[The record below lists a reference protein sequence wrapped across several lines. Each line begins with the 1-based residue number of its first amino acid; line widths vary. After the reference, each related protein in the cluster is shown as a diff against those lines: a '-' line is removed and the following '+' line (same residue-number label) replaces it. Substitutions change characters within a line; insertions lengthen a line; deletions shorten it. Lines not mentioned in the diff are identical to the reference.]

1 MQLALQFLSR
11 VSLEQVMHQ
20 QHHLHFTMSKAAKE
34 RAKELEFL
42 SLSQH
47 NLEGST
53 DKEDSVHATHQN
65 LTGNI
70 TKKEQLILMIIEYLI
85 TILLTP
91 TKAKNC
97 SLK

>member
-1 MQLALQFLSR
+1 MQLALQFPSR
-11 VSLEQVMHQ
+11 VSPEQAMQQ
-20 QHHLHFTMSKAAKE
+20 QHHLHFTMSKAAEE

-70 TKKEQLILMIIEYLI
+70 IKQEQLILIKYLI

-91 TKAKNC
+91 TRAKNC
-97 SLK
+97 LL